1 MHSTANREASEMASV
16 GSNPTVSAREEDE
29 MNAYVQL
36 FLGILVVCAMWKMAD
51 RMCIVFRTRKRGR
64 R

>member
-1 MHSTANREASEMASV
+1 
-16 GSNPTVSAREEDE
+16 